1 MLFSFLRGGGGC
13 KIYIGCLNWFV
24 LVIIIVLLYLFFID
38 YYDLVIDLM
47 LVYLLFLV
55 NFEDID
61 IE

>member
-1 MLFSFLRGGGGC
+1 MGC

-38 YYDLVIDLM
+38 YYDLVINLM